1 MKKMGLLFL
10 IIGIISLAISLYFFS
25 KKEKSATD
33 LPPMNKQKGNE
44 FEDYVIQ
51 LLGKQKDVIFIGK
64 VSDYH
69 KNGVSAL
76 ENKEPDLK
84 FKYKNNAFAIECKW
98 RSSFTKGAIN
108 WAKDY
113 QINNYKSY
121 QNTKQEKVYIA
132 IGIGGKPNLP
142 AKLFI
147 IPLFRLTKEF
157 ANEEYIQEFKI
168 LNENEVIEILKK

>member
-1 MKKMGLLFL
+1 MGLLFL
-10 IIGIISLAISLYFFS
+10 IIGIISLAISVYFFS
-25 KKEKSATD
+25 KKEKSEID
-33 LPPMNKQKGNE
+33 LPPISKQKGNE

-69 KNGVSAL
+69 KNGISAS

-84 FKYKNNAFAIECKW
+84 FKFQNTAIAVECKW
-98 RSSFTKGAIN
+98 RSSFKNGNIF
-108 WAKDY
+108 WAKNY
-113 QINNYKSY
+113 QISNYNNY

-147 IPLFRLTKEF
+147 VPLFRLTKEY
-157 ANEEYIQEFKI
+157 ANEEYIKEFEI
-168 LNENEVIEILKK
+168 LNEKDVMEILKK

>member
-1 MKKMGLLFL
+1 MGLLFL
-10 IIGIISLAISLYFFS
+10 TIGIISLAISIYFFS
-25 KKEKSATD
+25 KKEKSTTD
-33 LPPMNKQKGNE
+33 LPPISKQKGNE

-51 LLGKQKDVIFIGK
+51 LLAKQKDVVFVGK

-84 FKYKNNAFAIECKW
+84 FKYKNTAFAVECKW
-98 RSSFTKGAIN
+98 RSSFTNGAIN

-113 QINNYKSY
+113 QINNYNSY
-121 QNTKQEKVYIA
+121 QNTKQEKVFIA

-142 AKLFI
+142 AKLFVV
-147 IPLFRLTKEF
+147 PLFRLTKMF
-157 ANEEYIQEFKI
+157 ANEEYIREFEI
-168 LNENEVIEILKK
+168 LTEKEVIAILKK